1 MSKLLFAALSISLLC
16 GTRAPAQF
24 TDSVVARV
32 QEEIITAFRIY
43 EESLRQE
50 QIMRREMS
58 GPELDKALATLRRHT
73 GVRLIEQEL
82 IYAEFKSLGV
92 EVPGSLVQQRLD
104 LFVKEQAGGNRAAFE
119 TMLEGQGLT
128 LRQFTDKLSRA
139 LAVELLVRERVSR
152 NIEITPA
159 EVQAYYAANQAEF
172 AQPEQVRLET
182 IVIRGGDK
190 EPAKLDETVAKVQA
204 ELAAGKPFA
213 DVARAHS
220 EDSFAEQGGDRGW
233 QDTTK
238 YGEALRG
245 ILTTLAPGTIRQE
258 PLKLGSD
265 VYILRLAG
273 RRGGGIPALDGE
285 LQEKI
290 QDFLARREETTR
302 YRDFVATLRRKYHVK
317 IFDRDLAE
325 FWESR

>member
-1 MSKLLFAALSISLLC
+1 MSKLLLAALSLSLCC
-16 GTRAPAQF
+16 GTQVAAQF

-43 EESLRQE
+43 EESQRQE
-50 QIMRREMS
+50 QLLRREMS
-58 GPELDKALATLRRHT
+58 GPELDKALVTLRQHT

-82 IYAEFKSLGV
+82 IYAEFQSLGV
-92 EVPGSLVQQRLD
+92 EVPGALVQQRLD
-104 LFVKEQAGGNRAAFE
+104 HFVRDQAGGNRAAFE
-119 TMLEGQGLT
+119 TMLEEQGLT

-159 EVQAYYAANQAEF
+159 EVQAYYAANRAEF

-182 IVIRGGDK
+182 IVIRGADK
-190 EPAKLDETVAKVQA
+190 EPGKLDETVAKVQA
-204 ELAAGKPFA
+204 ELAEGKPFA
-213 DVARAHS
+213 EVARAHS

-233 QDTTK
+233 QEITK

-245 ILTTLAPGTIRQE
+245 IITELQPDTIRQE
-258 PLKLGSD
+258 PLKLGTD

-273 RRGGGIPALDGE
+273 RRGGGIPALDAE

-290 QDFLARREETTR
+290 QDFLARKEESTR
-302 YRDFVATLRRKYHVK
+302 YREFVTTLRRKYHVK
-317 IFDRDLAE
+317 VFDRELAE
-325 FWESR
+325 FWGSR